1 VSGNEIK
8 ALLKTGMSSKIYFT
22 QDFLTIQDP
31 KKKQNLK
38 IFQDLD
44 SPLSNNALISTYE
57 EGR

>member
-31 KKKQNLK
+31 KKTKFKN
-38 IFQDLD
+38 
-44 SPLSNNALISTYE
+44 ISRFGFTTQQ
-57 EGR
+57 